1 MKKLTDSDEF
11 KDGLD
16 LEGFVVKHP
25 TFGIGTIIG
34 SEGGGDLM
42 RIFIKFEKGKA
53 RWLVAS
59 YANLQIISNVVSVQD
74 FIESSSEQDESIPVS
89 DISEEYQTNNTENEE
104 NDVDA
109 ELGTFKQLINTIWDY
124 IGRVYVSLILIIG
137 MSPLIFFFWIAS
149 QPGAQSQCL
158 PLGSMC

>member
-1 MKKLTDSDEF
+1 MKKLTENYAF
-11 KDGLD
+11 KNGLEI
-16 LEGFVVKHP
+16 EGFVVKHP
-25 TFGIGTIIG
+25 TFGIGTIVD
-34 SEGGGDLM
+34 SVGGGDDM
-42 RIFIKFEKGKA
+42 RIHIKFEKGKQ

-59 YANLQIISNVVSVQD
+59 YAKLSIISNVASVQD
-74 FIESSSEQDESIPVS
+74 FVETLSQQEESIPVS
-89 DISEEYQTNNTENEE
+89 DVSEDYETNNTENEE

-109 ELGTFKQLINTIWDY
+109 ELDTFKQLINTIWDY